1 MSTVL
6 NLQNVSV
13 MRGGRNILD
22 NVSWIVNEGERWV
35 VLGPNGA
42 GKSTLL
48 SVAAA
53 RLHPTVGQVEILDE
67 TLGSV
72 DVFELRPR
80 IGLSSGAT
88 AAQIPDREKVSDAVM
103 TAAYAVSGRW
113 KEEYDALDGD
123 RAHELLQDWG
133 VDALAERQFGSLSDG
148 ERKRTLIARA
158 LMTDP
163 ELLLLDEPG
172 AGMDIAGREDLV
184 ERLTTLAVDPYAP
197 ATVLITHHLEEIP
210 AGFTHALM
218 LRDGRVVA
226 SGPIAQIITENNLAL
241 TYAMDLA
248 LTATSTGR
256 YSAFKRSALSC
267 SHHTYVR
274 GGSKF

>member
-13 MRGGRNILD
+13 IRGGRKILND
-22 NVSWIVNEGERWV
+22 VSWTVNEGERWV

-53 RLHPTVGQVEILDE
+53 RLHPTSGEVEILDE
-67 TLGSV
+67 TLGAV
-72 DVFELRPR
+72 DVFDLRPR
-80 IGLSSGAT
+80 IGLSSGASAT
-88 AAQIPDREKVSDAVM
+88 QIPANEKVSDVVV

-113 KEEYDALDGD
+113 KEEYDVMDD
-123 RAHELLQDWG
+123 ERATELLAEWG
-133 VDALAERQFGSLSDG
+133 VDTLADRTFGSLSDG
-148 ERKRTLIARA
+148 ERKRALIARA

-172 AGMDIAGREDLV
+172 AGMDISGREDLV
-184 ERLTTLAVDPYAP
+184 ERLTALAADPYAP

-210 AGFTHALM
+210 AGFTHAL
-218 LRDGRVVA
+218 LVRDGGVVA
-226 SGPIAQIITENNLAL
+226 AGPILSTITEANLAA
-241 TYAMDLA
+241 TYDMDLA
-248 LTATSTGR
+248 LTVTSAGR
-256 YSAFKRSALSC
+256 YSAFKRA
-267 SHHTYVR
+267 
-274 GGSKF
+274 

>member
-22 NVSWIVNEGERWV
+22 NVSWIVDEGERWV

-113 KEEYDALDGD
+113 KEEYDVLDDD
-123 RAHELLQDWG
+123 RAQELLQDWG

-226 SGPIAQIITENNLAL
+226 SGPIAQTITENNLAL

-256 YSAFKRSALSC
+256 YSAFKR
-267 SHHTYVR
+267 
-274 GGSKF
+274 

>member
-88 AAQIPDREKVSDAVM
+88 ATQIPDREKVSDAVM

-123 RAHELLQDWG
+123 RAQELLQDWG

-256 YSAFKRSALSC
+256 YSALNAKLYLAPTI
-267 SHHTYVR
+267 HTYVV
-274 GGSKF
+274 GASL